1 MNSKPKL
8 TLNQI
13 KQSPK
18 LGRQARASDFL
29 TQADREKL
37 RQANV
42 RGKRGRRLFN
52 DIDAYVGEMIARFGY
67 EFYLRWN
74 NGELKQEWV
83 DKLMQAERARDRANW
98 LPFEGFI
105 RALIQGGV
113 PTYRPKHPPKIGK
126 QVPKIIKAE
135 IKAARGEE

>member
-13 KQSPK
+13 KRSPK

-29 TQADREKL
+29 TKEEQAKL
-37 RQANV
+37 RQVNA
-42 RGKRGRRLFN
+42 RGKRGRRRFN
-52 DIDAYVGEMIARFGY
+52 DVDAYIAEMIARFGY
-67 EFYLRWN
+67 DFYQRWN
-74 NGELKQEWV
+74 NGEIEQKKV
-83 DKLMQAERARDRANW
+83 DAYMQAERARERGQW
-98 LPFEGFI
+98 LPIEGLI
-105 RALIQGGV
+105 RAIVQGRV
-113 PTYRPKHPPKIGK
+113 PTYKPKHPSKIGK

>member
-1 MNSKPKL
+1 MDSKPKL

-37 RQANV
+37 QLANA
-42 RGKRGRRLFN
+42 RGKRGKRQFN
-52 DIDAYVGEMIARFGY
+52 DTDAYIAKMIARFGY
-67 EFYLRWN
+67 DFYLKWN
-74 NGELKQEWV
+74 AEELDQLWV
-83 DKLMQAERARDRANW
+83 DKLMKAEDARERANW
-98 LPFEGFI
+98 VPFEGFI
-105 RALIQGGV
+105 RAIIQGGV
-113 PTYRPKHPPKIGK
+113 PTYNPKHPPKIGK
-126 QVPKIIKAE
+126 QVQKIIKAE

>member
-8 TLNQI
+8 TLNKI

-37 RQANV
+37 QQANI
-42 RGKRGRRLFN
+42 RGKRGKKQF
-52 DIDAYVGEMIARFGY
+52 DDVDAYVAKMIARFGY
-67 EFYLRWN
+67 DFYQKWN
-74 NGELKQEWV
+74 AEDLDPDWV
-83 DKLMQAERARDRANW
+83 SRLMKAEDARERANW
-98 LPFEGFI
+98 VPFEGFI
-105 RALIQGGV
+105 RAVIQGGV
-113 PTYRPKHPPKIGK
+113 PTYKPKHAPKIGK